1 MLADLHIGERR
12 IGAGHPCYVIAEAGS
27 NHNGSYEQALAL
39 IDVAVEAG
47 CDAVK
52 FQVFS
57 ADQLYAPE
65 AGRSDYLGDE
75 RSIYD
80 IIKAMEL
87 PAEWLPKL
95 ADYCKL
101 KGIEFLCS
109 AFDEAA
115 VDLVD
120 PYVVAWKNA
129 SYELT
134 HLPLLKH
141 MLSKGKPVLAST
153 GTATL
158 DEVGEVMGHLRRMMG
173 PGPLPLVLLQC
184 TASYPAPLT
193 SAHAKVVTTLREAFG
208 VWTGLSDHTGE
219 AAAAAV
225 AAVAQGAVIVE
236 KHYTLSRRL
245 PGPDHRFALE
255 PHQLAEMVRAIRQTE
270 AALGSGAKIVDP
282 VEHELRHFA
291 RRSVFVTRD
300 LPAGHLLEAG
310 DLRVLR
316 RGKLPAGLEPY
327 TAPLLP
333 GRRLER
339 AVAAFAPLQ
348 AADLA
353 DSADLQA
360 DPLTLRRAAPDDAL
374 QVWEWNNEPAVRAL
388 SLATAAIPWID
399 HLRWFAAKL
408 ADPHCRLW
416 IAELAGEPVGVVRID
431 AERHRG
437 VVSLA
442 LGAQHRGQGLG
453 RRLLKLAGERYCG
466 ETGHRHVDAVILGDN
481 LASQKAF
488 AAAGYVQ
495 TAERELQGR
504 RTTEWRW
511 QDPTL
516 PS

>member
-1 MLADLHIGERR
+1 MIDDIFMGERR
-12 IGAGHPCYVIAEAGS
+12 LGAGQPCYIIAEAGS

-65 AGRSDYLGDE
+65 AGKSDYLGDE

-80 IIKAMEL
+80 IIRAMEL

-95 ADYCKL
+95 SEYCK
-101 KGIEFLCS
+101 KRGIEFLCS

-134 HLPLLKH
+134 HLPLLRH

-158 DEVGEVMGHLRRMMG
+158 DEVGEVIGHLRADLG
-173 PGPLPLVLLQC
+173 DKPLPLVLLQC
-184 TASYPAPLT
+184 TAAYPAPLT
-193 SAHAKVVTTLREAFG
+193 AAHAKVVATLREAFG
-208 VWTGLSDHTGE
+208 VWTGLSDHSGE
-219 AAAAAV
+219 SWAAAV
-225 AAVAQGAVIVE
+225 AAVAQGAVVVE

-255 PHQLAEMVRAIRQTE
+255 PKDLAKMVRAIRLVET
-270 AALGSGAKIVDP
+270 ALGSGAKTVDP
-282 VEHELRHFA
+282 VEEELRHFA
-291 RRSVFVTRD
+291 RRSVFTTRA
-300 LPAGHLLEAG
+300 LKAGHVLQAG

-316 RGKLPAGLEPY
+316 RGKLPAGLEPH

-333 GRRLER
+333 GQTLARD
-339 AVAAFAPLQ
+339 VGAFAPLQ
-348 AADLA
+348 AHDLV
-353 DSADLQA
+353 DSQAFRA
-360 DPLTLRRAAPDDAL
+360 DPLTIRRAGPHDAL
-374 QVWEWNNEPAVRAL
+374 RVWQWNNEPGARAM
-388 SLATAAIPWID
+388 SLRPDSIPWD
-399 HLRWFAAKL
+399 SHLRWFAAKL
-408 ADPHCRLW
+408 GDPHCRLW
-416 IAELAGEPVGVVRID
+416 IAEFGGQPVGVVRI
-431 AERHRG
+431 EPSGGQG

-442 LGAQHRGQGLG
+442 LDPEARGQGHG
-453 RRLLKLAGERYCG
+453 RKLLQLACRRYCG
-466 ETGHRHVDAVILGDN
+466 ETGQRAVEALILPAN
-481 LASQKAF
+481 PASQKAF
-488 AAAGYVQ
+488 EAAGFK
-495 TAERELQGR
+495 AEGERHMGD
-504 RTTEWRW
+504 RTVLVYRW
-511 QDPTL
+511 QLT
-516 PS
+516 

>member
-1 MLADLHIGERR
+1 MIADIQIGERW

-80 IIKAMEL
+80 IIRAMEL

-95 ADYCKL
+95 ADYCK
-101 KGIEFLCS
+101 KAGIEFLCS

-134 HLPLLKH
+134 HLPLLRH
-141 MLSKGKPVLAST
+141 MLGKGKPVLAST

-158 DEVGEVMGHLRRMMG
+158 DEVGEVIGHLRRDLG
-173 PGPLPLVLLQC
+173 DQPLPLVLLQC
-184 TASYPAPLT
+184 TASYPAPLG
-193 SAHAKVVTTLREAFG
+193 SAHAKVVATLREAFG
-208 VWTGLSDHTGE
+208 VWSGLSDHTGE
-219 AAAAAV
+219 SWPAAV
-225 AAVAQGAVIVE
+225 AAVAQGAVVIE

-255 PHQLAEMVRAIRQTE
+255 PHQLAEMVRAIRQVE
-270 AALGSGAKIVDP
+270 AALGSGAKGVDP
-282 VEHELRHFA
+282 VEQELRHFA
-291 RRSVFVTRD
+291 RRSVFSTRAMA
-300 LPAGHLLEAG
+300 AGHVVEAG

-316 RGKLPAGLEPY
+316 RGKLPAGLEPS

-333 GRRLER
+333 GRRLAQ

-348 AADLA
+348 AEDFADNADLLA
-353 DSADLQA
+353 P
-360 DPLTLRRAAPDDAL
+360 PLTLRRAGPDDAL
-374 QVWEWNNEPAVRAL
+374 QVWQWNNEPSARAVSL
-388 SLATAAIPWID
+388 SSAAIPW
-399 HLRWFAAKL
+399 HSHQNWFAAKL

-416 IAELAGEPVGVVRID
+416 IAEHQGQAVGVVRVD
-431 AERHRG
+431 GERHHGTISTALAPEARG
-437 VVSLA
+437 
-442 LGAQHRGQGLG
+442 LGYG
-453 RRLLKLAGERYCG
+453 RRLLELACRRYCG
-466 ETGHRHVDAVILGDN
+466 ETGQTAVHAAILADN
-481 LASQKAF
+481 FASLKAF
-488 AAAGYVQ
+488 AAAGFQQ
-495 TAERELQGR
+495 TGQRQLQGR
-504 RTTEWRW
+504 TVTDWLW
-511 QDPTL
+511 Q
-516 PS
+516 PSPIH